1 MKTRYRY
8 NLWWLAAIAML
19 SACSNEPKKPA
30 TVTVPAIKK
39 PVIMD
44 PFRYHKLI
52 EVSPGQDYDILSWG
66 RGSTKTGAFM
76 ILHSDSAA
84 AKYTTTTGDLD
95 GSIVDVYNS
104 DMDLDGNPEILIQTK
119 GKDTINYTNIYAFE
133 FGGEKAR
140 KLDFPKLTKAQKKGY
155 RGDDNLYIKD
165 GALIREFP
173 IYDGNSA
180 AAKPTGAK
188 RQLQYGL
195 RNNEFTVKQLSKD
208 SASVVKDKA
217 TVTVPVKK
225 AKAEEKHIT
234 SKKSKNHTKAKKHIR
249 EKRRAHEK
257 KLKKK
262 HRRHRS
268 DD

>member
-1 MKTRYRY
+1 MKIGYRL
-8 NLWWLAAIAML
+8 NLLSLAAIALL
-19 SACSNEPKKPA
+19 SACGNEATKPVA
-30 TVTVPAIKK
+30 VSAPAAKT
-39 PVIMD
+39 PVIMQ

-95 GSIVDVYNS
+95 GEIVDVYNS

-140 KLDFPKLTKAQKKGY
+140 KLDFPKLTRAQKKGY
-155 RGDDNLYIKD
+155 RGDDNFYIKD

-173 IYDGNSA
+173 IYDGNST

-188 RQLQYGL
+188 KQLQYGL

-208 SASVVKDKA
+208 SVNVNADKQVVTRVKSVQIKSNN
-217 TVTVPVKK
+217 TS
-225 AKAEEKHIT
+225 
-234 SKKSKNHTKAKKHIR
+234 SKKFKKHTSPKKTKRHSPAKKH
-249 EKRRAHEK
+249 
-257 KLKKK
+257 KKK
-262 HRRHRS
+262 HRRRGSS
-268 DD
+268 D